1 MTALPV
7 TRWIERAR
15 LARLADRL
23 AMATVASLPW
33 STSAASIFI
42 VLWLLALLP
51 TLDVKTIRRDA
62 LTAAGGI
69 PVLLWLL
76 GIAGLLWADV
86 SWRERLGGIDS
97 FHRLLVIPLAFTQF
111 RRSGQGIAV
120 ATVFLLS
127 ESVLLA
133 FSFAHYALWDLRP
146 FHFGYFAGVPVKN
159 YISQSAMFEVCGFGV
174 LGLVVA
180 EWQAGRQLQAVGLFL
195 LAAMFL
201 LHLIYIATARTALVA
216 LPVLAVLFGLRY
228 FGWRSVLIA
237 LATGVL
243 VAAIS
248 WVSSPY
254 LRWRVDSAVKEIQ
267 VYLTTGKPTSS
278 GVRLEWWRKASGF
291 IEHAPILGHGTGSIN
306 EMYRRSQTHDGSAAS
321 VPAENPH
328 QQLLAVAIQLGLVGA
343 AVMIAMWVAHVAL
356 FWIPGPVGWA
366 GLVVVVQQLV
376 GSLFNSS
383 LFDFTEG
390 WLYVLG
396 VGVLGGV
403 VRREQFAERK
413 TFPGASSV
421 SPTPRT

>member
-7 TRWIERAR
+7 AHWVERAS
-15 LARLADRL
+15 LARLADGF

-33 STSAASIFI
+33 STSATSIFI

-51 TLDVKTIRRDA
+51 TLDVKAVRPDV
-62 LTAAGGI
+62 LNPAGGI

-76 GIAGLLWADV
+76 GIAGLLWAAV
-86 SWRERLGGIDS
+86 SWRERLGGIES
-97 FHRLLVIPLAFTQF
+97 FHRLLVIPLAFCQF

-120 ATVFLLS
+120 AIVFLLS

-133 FSFAHYALWDLRP
+133 FSLVHFVFWDFAP
-146 FHFGYFAGVPVKN
+146 FHFGHFAGVPVKN
-159 YISQSAMFEVCGFGV
+159 YISQSAMFEVCGFAL

-180 EWQAGRQLQAVGLFL
+180 EWQAGHRLRALGL
-195 LAAMFL
+195 LALAATFV
-201 LHLIYIATARTALVA
+201 LHLIYIATGRTALVA
-216 LPVLAVLFGLRY
+216 LPVLAMLFGLRY
-228 FGWRSVLIA
+228 FGWRGVLGAAAIA
-237 LATGVL
+237 VL

-248 WVSSPY
+248 WASSPY
-254 LRWRVDSAVKEIQ
+254 LRWRVDRAVEEIQ
-267 VYLTTGKPTSS
+267 IYLATGKPTSS
-278 GVRLEWWRKASGF
+278 GVRVEWWRKASGF
-291 IEHAPILGHGTGSIN
+291 VADAPILGHGTGSIN
-306 EMYRRSQTHDGSAAS
+306 QMYRRSQTHDDSAAS

-343 AVMIAMWVAHVAL
+343 AVLIAMWIAHVAL
-356 FWIPGPVGWA
+356 FWIPGPVAWA

-376 GSLFNSS
+376 GSMFNSA

-403 VRREQFAERK
+403 VRRQQFAG
-413 TFPGASSV
+413 TFPAATSASAK
-421 SPTPRT
+421 PRP

>member
-7 TRWIERAR
+7 THWVERAR
-15 LARLADRL
+15 LARLADGL

-51 TLDVKTIRRDA
+51 TLDVKAVSPDV

-76 GIAGLLWADV
+76 GIAGLMWAADV
-86 SWRERLGGIDS
+86 SWRERLGGIES
-97 FHRLLVIPLAFTQF
+97 FHRLLVVPLAFAQF
-111 RRSGQGIAV
+111 RRSEQGIAV
-120 ATVFLLS
+120 AIVFLLS

-133 FSFAHYALWDLRP
+133 FSFVHYALWDFRP
-146 FHFGYFAGVPVKN
+146 FHFGYFAGVPVKHL
-159 YISQSAMFEVCGFGV
+159 ISQSAMFEVCCFGL
-174 LGLVVA
+174 LGLVAA
-180 EWQAGRQLQAVGLFL
+180 EWEAGRRRQALGLL
-195 LAAMFL
+195 VLAAAFL
-201 LHLIYIATARTALVA
+201 LHILYIATARTALVG
-216 LPVLAVLFGLRY
+216 LPVLAILFGFRY
-228 FGWRSVLIA
+228 FGWKGVLVA

-243 VAAIS
+243 IAAIS
-248 WVSSPY
+248 WASSPY
-254 LRWRVDSAVKEIQ
+254 LRWRVDRAVEEVQI
-267 VYLTTGKPTSS
+267 YLTTGKPTSS
-278 GVRLEWWRKASGF
+278 GVRLEWWRKAAGF
-291 IEHAPILGHGTGSIN
+291 IEQAPILGHGTGSIN
-306 EMYRRSQTHDGSAAS
+306 EMYRRSQTHDDSAAS
-321 VPAENPH
+321 IKAENPH

-343 AVMIAMWVAHVAL
+343 AVLIAMWAAHVAL

-396 VGVLGGV
+396 VGVLGGI
-403 VRREQFAERK
+403 VRRQQFEKRPVA
-413 TFPGASSV
+413 ASPAAV
-421 SPTPRT
+421 KPVL